1 MILRPLALAT
11 LIAITAPAQAALIQF
26 DLTGTI
32 DNSIDGSSIG
42 GGAAFAA
49 SFVLDTNAPVT
60 TPGAA
65 SNTYETPYTDITFL
79 IDGITPTTVPSGTEN
94 LARALN
100 DNQLDIYF
108 NFDVDSAPFFGGSA
122 GATFA
127 QFYLQFFSAG
137 VPMYSS
143 TADLSTLDPTVL
155 AGLTPAWAYLSAG
168 PANLSDISLQV
179 GITVLP
185 ETVPEPGTLS
195 LLALGLLGGFGAVRR
210 KRA

>member
-1 MILRPLALAT
+1 MTLRPLAFAT
-11 LIAITAPAQAALIQF
+11 LVAAMAPAHAALIQF

-32 DNSIDGSSIG
+32 DNSIDGAGIG
-42 GGAAFAA
+42 GGDPFAA
-49 SFVLDTNAPVT
+49 SFVLDTNAPIT

-65 SNTYETPYTDITFL
+65 SNTYETPYSEINFL
-79 IDGITPTTVPSGTEN
+79 LSGVTPTPVPSGVTN

-108 NFDVDSAPFFGGSA
+108 NFDVNSAPFFGGSA

-155 AGLTPAWAYLSAG
+155 AGLTPAFAYLSAG
-168 PANLSDISLQV
+168 AGNSSDLSLQV

-195 LLALGLLGGFGAVRR
+195 LLGLGLLGAFGALRTRR
-210 KRA
+210 G